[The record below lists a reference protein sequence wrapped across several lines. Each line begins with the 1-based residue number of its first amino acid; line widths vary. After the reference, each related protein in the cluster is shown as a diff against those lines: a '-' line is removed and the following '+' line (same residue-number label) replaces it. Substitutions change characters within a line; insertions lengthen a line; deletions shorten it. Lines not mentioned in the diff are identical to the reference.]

1 MNYKTDQS
9 TIDLDKYYFD
19 EKAAD
24 SAVRYIEG
32 NIRHVKGE
40 LAGKLLKLEEWQ
52 KNEIIRPLFGWKKK
66 HDGTRKFSSA
76 YVEVPKKS
84 GKSFLAASMAAIF
97 LDIDKEGGSE
107 IVGVAWGRK
116 QASLVFDATKEVIKK
131 SPRLNKKCQVYRNT
145 IQAPDH
151 IGGTKKYHILS
162 KEAGAEDGLNPQL
175 AVIDELHEHKN
186 SNVVEMV
193 EKSMAARKQPL
204 SFIITTAGSDLY
216 GIGHQRHQYA
226 IDVVKGIYEDD
237 NLLVCI
243 YGADKDDDPFSE
255 ETWKKV
261 NPNYG
266 VSVYKEAYEREAA
279 KAKGSSASLN
289 SFKRYYLNI
298 WTQSA
303 DGWISDVVWKESS
316 KYKNKWTHRNDIED
330 ELHKLGLADYPCYG
344 GLDLSSRS
352 DITAFTLLWNIDGQF
367 YSLNWFWLPEEK
379 GSMSADTKNIQYREW
394 VDKGYITET
403 EGNVVDYDFVIH
415 KIKEL
420 SEIYQ
425 IKSIAYDPYNSHHIV
440 PKLDEIGA
448 ELVEFRQGFLSMNAP
463 SKELEAAIMSKRF
476 EHFGNPV
483 LRWMAGNAE
492 VATDPA
498 GNIKII
504 KDRNRPEK
512 KVDGII
518 SNIMAY
524 GLAIDPA
531 EKGSYLEE
539 GELFII

>member
-9 TIDLDKYYFD
+9 IIDLDKYYFD

-52 KNEIIRPLFGWKKK
+52 KNEIIRPLFGWKKRQ
-66 HDGTRKFSSA
+66 DGTRKFSSA

-316 KYKNKWTHRNDIED
+316 KYKDKWTHRNDIED

>member
-1 MNYKTDQS
+1 LNYKTDQS

-52 KNEIIRPLFGWKKK
+52 KNEIIRPLFGWKKRQ
-66 HDGTRKFSSA
+66 DGTRKFSSA

-316 KYKNKWTHRNDIED
+316 KYKDKWTHRNDIED
-330 ELHKLGLADYPCYG
+330 ELHKLGLADYTCYG

-483 LRWMAGNAE
+483 LRWMAGNSE

>member
-1 MNYKTDQS
+1 LNYKTDQS

-52 KNEIIRPLFGWKKK
+52 KNEIIRPLFGWKKRQ
-66 HDGTRKFSSA
+66 DGTRKFSSA

-316 KYKNKWTHRNDIED
+316 KYKDKWTHRNDIED

-403 EGNVVDYDFVIH
+403 DGNVVDYDFVIH

-425 IKSIAYDPYNSHHIV
+425 INSIAYDPYNSHHIV

>member
-9 TIDLDKYYFD
+9 IIDLDKYYFD

-24 SAVRYIEG
+24 SAVRYIEA

-52 KNEIIRPLFGWKKK
+52 KNEIIRPLFGWKKRQ
-66 HDGTRKFSSA
+66 DGTRKFSSA

-131 SPRLNKKCQVYRNT
+131 SPRLNKKCKVYRNT

-316 KYKNKWTHRNDIED
+316 KYKDKWTHRNDIED

-352 DITAFTLLWNIDGQF
+352 DITAFTLLWNIDGHF

-379 GSMSADTKNIQYREW
+379 GSQSADTKNIQYREW

-403 EGNVVDYDFVIH
+403 EGNVVDYDFVIY

>member
-1 MNYKTDQS
+1 LNYKTDQS

-52 KNEIIRPLFGWKKK
+52 KNEIIRPLFGWKKRQ
-66 HDGTRKFSSA
+66 DGTRKFSSA

-116 QASLVFDATKEVIKK
+116 QASLVFDATKGVIKK

-316 KYKNKWTHRNDIED
+316 KYKDKWTHRNDIED

>member
-9 TIDLDKYYFD
+9 IIDLDKYYFD

-52 KNEIIRPLFGWKKK
+52 KNEIIRPLFGWKKRQ
-66 HDGTRKFSSA
+66 DGTRKFSSA

-316 KYKNKWTHRNDIED
+316 KYKDKWTHRNDIED

-531 EKGSYLEE
+531 ENGSYLEE

>member
-9 TIDLDKYYFD
+9 IIDLDKYYFD

-52 KNEIIRPLFGWKKK
+52 KNEIIRPLFGWKKRQ
-66 HDGTRKFSSA
+66 DGTRKFSSA

-316 KYKNKWTHRNDIED
+316 KYKDKWTHRNDIED

-403 EGNVVDYDFVIH
+403 DGNVVDYDFVIH

>member
-9 TIDLDKYYFD
+9 IIDLNKYYFD

-24 SAVRYIEG
+24 SAVRYIEA

-52 KNEIIRPLFGWKKK
+52 KNEIIRPLFGWKKRQ
-66 HDGTRKFSSA
+66 DGTRKFSSA

-131 SPRLNKKCQVYRNT
+131 SPRLNKKCKVYRNT

-316 KYKNKWTHRNDIED
+316 KYKDKWTHRNDIED

-352 DITAFTLLWNIDGQF
+352 DITAFTLLWNIDGHF

-379 GSMSADTKNIQYREW
+379 GSQSADTKNIQYREW

-403 EGNVVDYDFVIH
+403 EGNVVDYDFVIY

>member
-1 MNYKTDQS
+1 LNYKTDQS
-9 TIDLDKYYFD
+9 IIDLDKYYFD

-52 KNEIIRPLFGWKKK
+52 KNEIIRPLFGWKKRQ
-66 HDGTRKFSSA
+66 DGTRKFSSA

-403 EGNVVDYDFVIH
+403 DGNVVDYDFVIH

>member
-52 KNEIIRPLFGWKKK
+52 KNEIIRPLFGWKKRQ
-66 HDGTRKFSSA
+66 DGTRKFSSA

-316 KYKNKWTHRNDIED
+316 KYKDKWTHRNDIED